1 MFSVG
6 EVVVY
11 GVQGVCRI
19 RDKCTR
25 KFGKEEQEYF
35 VLCPVFD
42 EKSVIYVP
50 ADKPALLAQMRAVLT
65 KAELSELIVTA
76 DRNGSQWIENDNSR
90 RDFCAEVIKSGDRSA
105 LMGLVSML
113 YLHSE
118 ELKGQKKHFHMADER
133 SLKQAKK
140 LLHDEFAYV
149 LGIDPEDVPAYISSR
164 LEH

>member
-6 EVVVY
+6 DAVVY

-19 RDKCTR
+19 RELCTK
-25 KFGKEEQEYF
+25 KFGREEQEYY
-35 VLCPVFD
+35 VLCPIFD

-50 ADKPALLAQMRAVLT
+50 TDKPALLAQMRAVLT
-65 KAELSELIVTA
+65 RAELHELLA
-76 DRNGSQWIENDNSR
+76 SAGQQDNLWIENDNHR

-113 YLHSE
+113 YMHSE
-118 ELKGQKKHFHMADER
+118 ELKGQKKHFHIADER

-140 LLHDEFAYV
+140 LLHDEFAFV
-149 LGIDPEDVPAYISSR
+149 LGIRPEEVPDYISS
-164 LEH
+164 HI

>member
-6 EVVVY
+6 DAVVY

-19 RDKCTR
+19 REMCTK

-35 VLCPVFD
+35 VLCPIFD

-50 ADKPALLAQMRAVLT
+50 TDKPALLAQMRSVLT
-65 KAELSELIVTA
+65 KEELQELIA
-76 DRNGSQWIENDNSR
+76 SAGDRNALWIEDDSHR
-90 RDFCAEVIKSGDRSA
+90 RDFCAEVIKSGDRGA
-105 LMGLVSML
+105 LMQLVSML

-140 LLHDEFAYV
+140 LLHDEFAFV
-149 LGIDPEDVPAYISSR
+149 LGITPEEVPEYISR
-164 LEH
+164 HI